1 MMTHIRGFRG
11 HARGLLRTTARMI
24 AAALAATTMF
34 AALWAGSVAS
44 ASDFRAQSGMSASLS
59 PARVKYYI
67 VPAPGH
73 GPADLYAIAAQTLGN
88 GRRYMEIFNLNKG
101 RLQPNGA
108 RLENPR
114 SIDRGWILQLPAD
127 ATGPGVHFGPLPV
140 PAPSPTA
147 PASGRP
153 AKASA
158 AAAAPRPG
166 FEWVGVGVA
175 IAFGV
180 ALIIFF
186 AAGLVMVLRQ
196 RRRAGATGKG
206 RPRRAAAPG
215 SPAVA
220 KTGRTGTKESGTG
233 PAGPPWPVLDGDHPS
248 GPMPAAGQ
256 PGQPIPAADHPSWP
270 QPVADYPSWPQPAA
284 DQPSWPQPAVGIS
297 SWQPAGDHPSGPFPA
312 ADHPSGPMPVTNDPG
327 WPQPGGARPGQ
338 PPGPGTPPVL
348 PQRKPPPVLHHTQHW
363 QTAAPSAPA
372 PQIGIPAGYPRHT
385 GAPGADPYGN
395 VQRWS
400 ARMAGTA
407 GAASHDEVA
416 VDDTWHQVVLT
427 ETPTAGQEWG
437 PGYGTTTGQEWGPGY
452 GATAGQTRPF
462 GRADAAGLIAPTLRE
477 AGEPR
482 LADSVQLVK
491 WILTDADDQAARIRQ
506 QAAALREAA
515 EMEAAEIK
523 QQAAAQATTLREAA
537 EREAAELRAA
547 VTSMSAELGQVAA
560 YVTENLTLPAEP
572 ATTPLARSAA
582 RTAAWPATEPAARP
596 PTKPTARPATKP
608 AAKPATRPATK
619 PGTRPA
625 TAPPARTRQFK
636 AMRLTSVA
644 VAALFLFSVV
654 AGTTEI
660 ALHGFSFFVFRSA
673 GTGATA
679 SNGLQEDQGPGQPNA
694 PGTHHHLKT
703 HHSKAHHSKAHH
715 SKAHHSKAHHPKAH
729 HPKAHHPK
737 AHHHPKRHK
746 P

>member
-11 HARGLLRTTARMI
+11 HARGFLRTTARVI

-59 PARVKYYI
+59 HARVKYYI

-153 AKASA
+153 AKPSA

-166 FEWVGVGVA
+166 FEWVGVGIA

-186 AAGLVMVLRQ
+186 AAGLVMVFRQ
-196 RRRAGATGKG
+196 RRRARATGKG

-215 SPAVA
+215 SPARA
-220 KTGRTGTKESGTG
+220 RTGRAGTKGSGTG

-256 PGQPIPAADHPSWP
+256 PRQPIPAADHPSWP

-284 DQPSWPQPAVGIS
+284 DQPSWPQPAVGTPS
-297 SWQPAGDHPSGPFPA
+297 GPFPAADHPSGPFPA
-312 ADHPSGPMPVTNDPG
+312 ADHPSGPMPATNDPG
-327 WPQPGGARPGQ
+327 WPQPAGAGPGQ

-348 PQRKPPPVLHHTQHW
+348 PQRKPPPLLHHTQHW
-363 QTAAPSAPA
+363 QTAAPSAPV
-372 PQIGIPAGYPRHT
+372 PQIGIPAGYPRHP

-395 VQRWS
+395 AQRWP

-407 GAASHDEVA
+407 GAASHYEVA
-416 VDDTWHQVVLT
+416 VDDTRHQVVLT
-427 ETPTAGQEWG
+427 ETPTAGQEWW
-437 PGYGTTTGQEWGPGY
+437 PGYGTTT
-452 GATAGQTRPF
+452 GQTRPF

-491 WILTDADDQAARIRQ
+491 RILTDADDQAARIRQ
-506 QAAALREAA
+506 QATALREAA
-515 EMEAAEIK
+515 EREAAEIK
-523 QQAAAQATTLREAA
+523 HQAAAQATALREAA

-560 YVTENLTLPAEP
+560 YVTGNLTLPAEP
-572 ATTPLARSAA
+572 ATTPLARPATRPAA
-582 RTAAWPATEPAARP
+582 RPATEPAARP

-625 TAPPARTRQFK
+625 TGPPARTRQFK

-673 GTGATA
+673 GTGTTA

-703 HHSKAHHSKAHH
+703 HHSR
-715 SKAHHSKAHHPKAH
+715 
-729 HPKAHHPK
+729 AHHPK